1 MTKLPPKKESVM
13 DKDIVDLLGT
23 DIFREMMMNF
33 KINDAINSC
42 SAGKSIQKLYTEYFW
57 KKYLAINYTIV
68 SKPSKYTW
76 LKLAQALG
84 VYITP
89 KVPFGLPKEKLV
101 SDVTTWVTTYIETK
115 RFDLIASG
123 INRGVLTEDEATED
137 EGFTILFEYVFY
149 LYDLGK
155 IVVAYRIAQDDI
167 YPNMEGGLKL
177 IVLKVDKMI
186 YGLQFTS
193 IFLPPQSYR
202 NIKDNEN
209 ELGDS
214 LIESLGKIYEA
225 YAFTLDVNIEKEG
238 KSYAELK

>member
-1 MTKLPPKKESVM
+1 MTKLPPKKESVV

-23 DIFREMMMNF
+23 DIFRKMIMNL

-42 SAGKSIQKLYTEYFW
+42 SVSNSIRKLCTEDFW
-57 KKYLAINYTIV
+57 KEYLVENYTIV

-76 LKLAQALG
+76 FKLTQALG
-84 VYITP
+84 IYMTP
-89 KVPFGLPKEKLV
+89 KMPFGLPKEKLV
-101 SDVTTWVTTYIETK
+101 SGVVLWVTNYIETK
-115 RFDLIASG
+115 RFDFMASG
-123 INRGVLTEDEATED
+123 IYRGILTEDAAIED
-137 EGFTILFEYVFY
+137 EGFTILFEYIFY

-167 YPNMEGGLKL
+167 YPNMEGRLKL

-193 IFLPPQSYR
+193 MFLPQSYR
-202 NIKDNEN
+202 MIKDNEN
-209 ELGDS
+209 ELEDS
-214 LIESLGKIYEA
+214 LVESLGEMYEA